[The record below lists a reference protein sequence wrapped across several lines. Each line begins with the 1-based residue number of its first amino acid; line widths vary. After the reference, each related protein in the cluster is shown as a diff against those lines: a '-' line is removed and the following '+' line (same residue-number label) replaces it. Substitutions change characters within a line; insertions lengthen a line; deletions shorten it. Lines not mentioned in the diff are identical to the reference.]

1 MTNRS
6 TTNWN
11 LFWQHHLGSWLGQW
25 TRYSKSG
32 KIQETFK
39 STRSFS
45 ANSDHSEIAQIN
57 QQTDVNGD
65 INTMRWNYSIHEH
78 SHNDGF
84 AHPASTL
91 MRGFAF
97 ENGAAAWLIPQL
109 KDTQYQ
115 PFELFLMQK
124 DIRHSVGIL
133 YGDSGQLLHTASIRE
148 YSVDLLDNYWSTNV
162 DQVNPWSIEG
172 TWQGDKLQI
181 NSNLSR
187 DLIQAI
193 QWQWNQ
199 DELEDNQSNHFFP
212 DKIILRCPKKL
223 LQDKSF
229 SITIYWQTK
238 NNQLQIIRSD
248 YNHLHQLINVSQQT
262 MYQTANASD
271 SQRTLKQ

>member
-1 MTNRS
+1 MINRA

-11 LFWQHHLGSWLGQW
+11 LFWKYHLGTWTGQW
-25 TRYSKSG
+25 TRYSQSG

-45 ANSDHSEIAQIN
+45 ANSDRSEITQIN
-57 QQTDVNGD
+57 QQTYTNGNT
-65 INTMRWNYSIHEH
+65 NTMRWNYSIAEH

-97 ENGAAAWLIPQL
+97 ENGAAAWLIPVL
-109 KDTQYQ
+109 KDSEYQ

-124 DIRHSVGIL
+124 DSRHSVGVL

-148 YSVDLLDNYWSTNV
+148 YRGDLLNNNWSAKV

-172 TWQGDKLQI
+172 SWTGEQLRIHSDLT
-181 NSNLSR
+181 R
-187 DLIQAI
+187 DPIQSI
-193 QWQWNQ
+193 QWQWNEDKLQ
-199 DELEDNQSNHFFP
+199 DNQANHFFP
-212 DKIILRCPKKL
+212 DHIILRCPKKL
-223 LQDKSF
+223 LQSKPF
-229 SITIYWQTK
+229 SISIYWQTK

-248 YNHLHQLINVSQQT
+248 YNQSHHLVEMSQQT
-262 MYQTANASD
+262 MD
-271 SQRTLKQ
+271 RTT

>member
-1 MTNRS
+1 MVSRS

-25 TRYSKSG
+25 TRYSQSG
-32 KIQETFK
+32 KIQESFK
-39 STRSFS
+39 SKRSFS
-45 ANSDHSEIAQIN
+45 ANSDCSEIAQTN
-57 QQTDVNGD
+57 QQMYANGD
-65 INTMRWNYSIHEH
+65 TNTMRWNYSIHEH

-109 KDTQYQ
+109 KNTEYQ
-115 PFELFLMQK
+115 PFELFLTQK
-124 DIRHSVGIL
+124 DIRHSVGVV

-148 YSVDLLDNYWSTNV
+148 YRGDPLNNNWSTNTE
-162 DQVNPWSIEG
+162 QVNPWTIEG
-172 TWQGDKLQI
+172 SWQGEELRMHSDLF
-181 NSNLSR
+181 R
-187 DLIQAI
+187 DPIQAS

-199 DELEDNQSNHFFP
+199 DELKDNQANHFFP
-212 DKIILRCPKKL
+212 DNIILRCPKVL

-238 NNQLQIIRSD
+238 NNQLQMIQSD
-248 YNHLHQLINVSQQT
+248 YNQTHQLIAISQQT
-262 MYQTANASD
+262 MDQVSE
-271 SQRTLKQ
+271 QF